1 MAIGFR
7 ELGRGRPAKTA
18 PGPVRP
24 KIHCRTCNEV
34 RGRCTIP
41 AMTMMRGRQLRE
53 HGSIGDVSVKPG
65 ESTDRLFQLTML
77 RALLLQP
84 RCRDVFVLTELHGYT
99 LPEVARVLGIS
110 KESAK
115 KHLRRA
121 LREMQNSESTKPLA
135 DF

>member
-1 MAIGFR
+1 
-7 ELGRGRPAKTA
+7 
-18 PGPVRP
+18 
-24 KIHCRTCNEV
+24 
-34 RGRCTIP
+34 
-41 AMTMMRGRQLRE
+41 MTMIRGRQARE
-53 HGSIGDVSVKPG
+53 HASIGNVSVKPG

-121 LREMQNSESTKPLA
+121 LREMQNS
-135 DF
+135 

>member
-1 MAIGFR
+1 
-7 ELGRGRPAKTA
+7 
-18 PGPVRP
+18 V
-24 KIHCRTCNEV
+24 
-34 RGRCTIP
+34 
-41 AMTMMRGRQLRE
+41 RE
-53 HGSIGDVSVKPG
+53 HGSIENVSVKPG
-65 ESTDRLFQLTML
+65 ESSDRLFQLTML

-121 LREMQNSESTKPLA
+121 LREMQNS
-135 DF
+135 

>member
-1 MAIGFR
+1 
-7 ELGRGRPAKTA
+7 
-18 PGPVRP
+18 
-24 KIHCRTCNEV
+24 
-34 RGRCTIP
+34 
-41 AMTMMRGRQLRE
+41 MTMIRSRQTKEQSSMGRL
-53 HGSIGDVSVKPG
+53 SVKPG
-65 ESTDRLFQLTML
+65 ESADRMFQLTML

-121 LREMQNSESTKPLA
+121 LREMQNS
-135 DF
+135 

>member
-1 MAIGFR
+1 MR
-7 ELGRGRPAKTA
+7 EY
-18 PGPVRP
+18 
-24 KIHCRTCNEV
+24 
-34 RGRCTIP
+34 
-41 AMTMMRGRQLRE
+41 
-53 HGSIGDVSVKPG
+53 GSIGNVSVKPG

-121 LREMQNSESTKPLA
+121 LREMQNS
-135 DF
+135 

>member
-1 MAIGFR
+1 
-7 ELGRGRPAKTA
+7 
-18 PGPVRP
+18 
-24 KIHCRTCNEV
+24 
-34 RGRCTIP
+34 
-41 AMTMMRGRQLRE
+41 MTMMRDRQVKERGVI
-53 HGSIGDVSVKPG
+53 GSTAAKPG
-65 ESTDRLFQLTML
+65 MRTDRLFQVTML

-121 LREMQNSESTKPLA
+121 LREMQNS
-135 DF
+135 

>member
-1 MAIGFR
+1 MA
-7 ELGRGRPAKTA
+7 
-18 PGPVRP
+18 
-24 KIHCRTCNEV
+24 
-34 RGRCTIP
+34 
-41 AMTMMRGRQLRE
+41 MMRDRQVKE
-53 HGSIGDVSVKPG
+53 QGSINGLSAQPG
-65 ESTDRLFQLTML
+65 TGTDRVFQLTML

-121 LREMQNSESTKPLA
+121 LREMQNS
-135 DF
+135 

>member
-1 MAIGFR
+1 MVGSSA
-7 ELGRGRPAKTA
+7 AK
-18 PGPVRP
+18 PDVR
-24 KIHCRTCNEV
+24 
-34 RGRCTIP
+34 
-41 AMTMMRGRQLRE
+41 
-53 HGSIGDVSVKPG
+53 
-65 ESTDRLFQLTML
+65 TDRLFQVTMF

-121 LREMQNSESTKPLA
+121 LREMQNS
-135 DF
+135 